1 LGIPTRDRS
10 PFDDEPSYEEL
21 TEQLASSQLVIEQ
34 RDERI
39 VELETELRSL
49 HDRIGRLESELSRN
63 SENSSKPPSS
73 DPIAAR
79 QSRAER
85 RAQARAARSKSG
97 RPQGKQPGAPG
108 AHLARRV
115 ASTTITH
122 VPATCGN
129 CGEDLDDAEVV
140 DTIIRQ
146 VLDIP
151 NIVLLV
157 TDHVAERRRCHCGAE
172 TTGAFPLEARA
183 PVCWGPGVRA
193 FAVYLMDRQ
202 HIPLERTA
210 ELLSEMLGADVST
223 GWLCQVQQQA
233 AGRLAPFVDTVTE
246 QLQGSPVVHAD
257 ETGTSVKT
265 HKRWVH
271 TVGTEMLT
279 LLGVH
284 EKRGLEAFGAMG
296 VLPGF
301 GGVVVHDG
309 WGPYD
314 ALDDITHAQC
324 HVHLVRHLRSVGETP
339 AFSIWTAQMHRVL
352 ADAKSA
358 SQAAADSGLKKVR
371 RKEAN
376 DIVRRYHDAL
386 DVAFA
391 LLPEGPPPRR
401 RHIGGWSNEQRA
413 AWNLATRMRAQ
424 ALPVLRLLHD
434 TRVPA
439 DNNTAERALRMVKVH
454 DKVSGSFRSD
464 DGARAFVTVRSY
476 LQTAALHG
484 QNRLAVLRQLFG
496 EGPWLPEARAG

>member
-1 LGIPTRDRS
+1 M
-10 PFDDEPSYEEL
+10 
-21 TEQLASSQLVIEQ
+21 
-34 RDERI
+34 
-39 VELETELRSL
+39 
-49 HDRIGRLESELSRN
+49 HDRIGRLESELGRN

-85 RAQARAARSKSG
+85 RALARAERSSG

-115 ASTTITH
+115 ASTTVTH
-122 VPATCGN
+122 TPTTCGS
-129 CGEDLDDAEVV
+129 CGEHLDDAEVV
-140 DTIIRQ
+140 DEIIRQ

-157 TDHVAERRRCHCGAE
+157 TDHVAERRRCHCGHE
-172 TTGAFPLEARA
+172 TTGIFPAEARA

-210 ELLSEMLGADVST
+210 ELLSEILGADVST
-223 GWLCQVQQQA
+223 GWLCQVQQEA
-233 AGRLAPFVDTVTE
+233 AGRLEPFVDSIIE
-246 QLQGSPVVHAD
+246 QLRASPVVHAD
-257 ETGTSVKT
+257 ETGTSVKI

-271 TVGTEMLT
+271 TVATEMLT

-314 ALDDITHAQC
+314 ALDDILHAQC

-339 AFSIWTAQMHRVL
+339 EFSIWTAQMRRVL

-358 SQAAADSGLKKVR
+358 SETAADAGRKKVP

-391 LLPEGPPPRR
+391 LLPKGPPPRR
-401 RHIGGWSNEQRA
+401 RHIGGWSIEQRA
-413 AWNLATRMRAQ
+413 AWNLATRMRTQ

-434 TRVPA
+434 TRVAA
-439 DNNTAERALRMVKVH
+439 DNNVAERALRMVKVH

-464 DGARAFVTVRSY
+464 DGARAFVTIRSY
-476 LQTAALHG
+476 LQTAALQG
-484 QNRLAVLRQLFG
+484 ENRLAVLRQLFTV
-496 EGPWLPEARAG
+496 GPWLPEARAG